1 MALNSLFC
9 ADVPLSNY
17 SLTHAVGVSL
27 LLRLQEQ
34 TAAFWNGVGSFVN
47 LTYPLLWHNDNGSN
61 TVTLAKVPQKVSKK
75 RFKLIVVIVICRMM
89 VFAEKPKATNKYCF
103 TVRFA
108 ALLGIFRISVLAAKH

>member
-1 MALNSLFC
+1 MLTFC
-9 ADVPLSNY
+9 NY
-17 SLTHAVGVSL
+17 SASVHAVGVSL

-47 LTYPLLWHNDNGSN
+47 LTYLVFYIPLLWHSDNGSN

-103 TVRFA
+103 TVRFCCTA
-108 ALLGIFRISVLAAKH
+108 WNISD